1 MDNKN
6 NTPEEV
12 LTIGQL
18 SNAIDVIER
27 ASRDDSSRQALIQGL
42 SDIFNPEMFSM
53 IGTVNDNYSDT
64 LERMREA
71 FGIKPDF
78 ITAGDKKLYEMQQSI

>member
-1 MDNKN
+1 MDNEN

-12 LTIGQL
+12 LTVGQL

-27 ASRDDSSRQALIQGL
+27 ASRDTTSRQALIQGL
-42 SDIFNPEMFSM
+42 SDVFNPEMFSM
-53 IGTVNDNYSDT
+53 IGAVNDNYSDT

-71 FGIKPDF
+71 FGVKAI
-78 ITAGDKKLYEMQQSI
+78 

>member
-1 MDNKN
+1 MDNEN

-27 ASRDDSSRQALIQGL
+27 ASRDTTSRQALIQGL
-42 SDIFNPEMFSM
+42 SDVFNPEMFSM
-53 IGTVNDNYSDT
+53 IGAVNDNYSDT

-71 FGIKPDF
+71 FGVKAI
-78 ITAGDKKLYEMQQSI
+78 

>member
-1 MDNKN
+1 MDNEN

-18 SNAIDVIER
+18 SSAIDVIER
-27 ASRDDSSRQALIQGL
+27 ASRDTTSRQALIQGL
-42 SDIFNPEMFSM
+42 SDVFNPEMFSM
-53 IGTVNDNYSDT
+53 IGAVNDNYSDT

-71 FGIKPDF
+71 FGVKAI
-78 ITAGDKKLYEMQQSI
+78 

>member
-1 MDNKN
+1 MDNEN

-12 LTIGQL
+12 LTVGQL

-27 ASRDDSSRQALIQGL
+27 ASRDEASRKALIAGL

-64 LERMREA
+64 LERMRTA
-71 FGIKPDF
+71 FGI
-78 ITAGDKKLYEMQQSI
+78 

>member
-1 MDNKN
+1 MDNEN

-12 LTIGQL
+12 LTVGQL

-27 ASRDDSSRQALIQGL
+27 ASRDEASRKALIAGL

-64 LERMREA
+64 LERMRTA
-71 FGIKPDF
+71 FGIW
-78 ITAGDKKLYEMQQSI
+78 

>member
-1 MDNKN
+1 MDNEN

-18 SNAIDVIER
+18 SSAIDVIER
-27 ASRDDSSRQALIQGL
+27 ASRDASSRQALIQGL
-42 SDIFNPEMFSM
+42 SDVFNPEMFSM
-53 IGTVNDNYSDT
+53 IGAVNDNYSDT

-71 FGIKPDF
+71 FGVKAI
-78 ITAGDKKLYEMQQSI
+78 